1 MSYKIINLENW
12 RRKNHFNFFRNFT
25 YPHYNLCANIEITD
39 LYFFIKKQKISIFR
53 AILYLTCK
61 IANEL
66 PEYKQRIVNDKV
78 FEYEI
83 VSPSFTYMSECDELF
98 GYCTVEFI
106 DNWQSFDNAVKTK
119 LEIYKNKC
127 DMPEDAKRQDLL
139 YITCIP
145 WFSFTS
151 FVHTINL
158 QSVDTI
164 PRIAW
169 GKYFE
174 NNNKIYLPI
183 SIQAHHSLVD
193 GIHIAKYFKKLEE
206 YSKIPQDIFI

>member
-1 MSYKIINLENW
+1 
-12 RRKNHFNFFRNFT
+12 
-25 YPHYNLCANIEITD
+25 
-39 LYFFIKKQKISIFR
+39 
-53 AILYLTCK
+53 
-61 IANEL
+61 
-66 PEYKQRIVNDKV
+66 
-78 FEYEI
+78 
-83 VSPSFTYMSECDELF
+83 MSECDELF

-127 DMPEDAKRQDLL
+127 DMPEDAERQDLL